1 MRRLLAA
8 LAALAVI
15 AAVAGGGAW
24 YARRRYVAPGPLA
37 AARDVVVPP
46 GTIRSIGAVLK
57 REGVIANPLWF
68 RAAAELTSRQ
78 GPLRAAEFAFPAH
91 ASLAAVLGVLRH
103 ARPVEHPVT
112 IAEGLTA
119 AAIARELAATPF
131 LAGPAPVPPEGAV
144 LPQTY
149 DVTLGTPRTA
159 LLARAEAAMRT
170 TLARV
175 WAGRAPDL
183 PLTSPEQL
191 LTLAS
196 IVERETALP
205 AERAHIAGV
214 FINRLRLGMP
224 LQSDPT
230 VAYAVSGGQAID
242 GATLTTADLRV
253 ASPYNTYRVK
263 GLPPGP
269 ICSPGLASLQAAAH
283 PLATKDLYFVAN
295 GTGGHAFA
303 ATLAQHDINVAHW
316 RALQKSSSGGR

>member
-1 MRRLLAA
+1 MRWLIAGLALLSA
-8 LAALAVI
+8 I
-15 AAVAGGGAW
+15 AGGGAW
-24 YARRRYVAPGPLA
+24 YARHRYQAPGPLA

-46 GTIRSIGAVLK
+46 GTIRSIGAVLR
-57 REGVIANPLWF
+57 REGVIDNPLWF
-68 RAAAELTSRQ
+68 RAAAELTSRA
-78 GPLRAAEFAFPAH
+78 GPLRAAELAFPAH
-91 ASLAAVLGVLRH
+91 ASLAAVLDVLRH
-103 ARPVEHPVT
+103 APPVEHPVT

-119 AAIARELAATPF
+119 AAIAGELAASPV
-131 LAGPAPVPPEGAV
+131 LSGPVPVPPEGAV

-149 DVTLGTPRTA
+149 DVTLGTPRAA

-183 PLTSPEQL
+183 PLASPAQL
-191 LTLAS
+191 VTLAS

-214 FINRLRLGMP
+214 FINRLRLGMA

-242 GATLTTADLRV
+242 GATLTAADLRLD
-253 ASPYNTYRVK
+253 SPYNTYRIK

-283 PLATKDLYFVAN
+283 PLATKDLYFVAD
-295 GTGGHAFA
+295 GSGGHAFA
-303 ATLAQHDINVAHW
+303 ATLAQHDVNVARW
-316 RALQKSSSGGR
+316 RALTKAPASGR

>member
-224 LQSDPT
+224 LQTDPS
-230 VAYAVSGGQAID
+230 VIYGRGPEVD
-242 GATLTTADLRV
+242 GSLRRRDLRTDT
-253 ASPYNTYRVK
+253 PFNTYTRV
-263 GLPPGP
+263 GLPPTP
-269 ICSPGLASLQAAAH
+269 IALPGLAALRAAVRPA
-283 PLATKDLYFVAN
+283 ATKALYFVAR
-295 GTGGHAFA
+295 GDGSSVFSDD
-303 ATLAQHDINVAHW
+303 LADHN
-316 RALQKSSSGGR
+316 RAVKKYQR